1 MTVTDADKEKGET
14 TDQNSFFF
22 GFDYSHCEDVT
33 VTGDGLAILKLYY
46 NREIWSIKLHTTPMR
61 DNTTK
66 SEYEAL
72 KGNDIDVW
80 LTFSGR
86 YGSLLPDDYPA
97 WEKLNEKFGDEVPEG
112 WTDPNHPENPLVFVN
127 MLWPATAKWNPTS
140 GKIST
145 ISYLTI
151 RSFTGEDAV
160 GSHEIN
166 LYPFYDDG
174 FNLFSIRYYL
184 QDLDGDFTILD
195 WDREI
200 TLPRSRKA
208 HQHRIAEGKDG

>member
-1 MTVTDADKEKGET
+1 MDVVRQAATESTVTVTDADKEKGKT

-72 KGNDIDVW
+72 KGNDTDVW

-86 YGSLLPDDYPA
+86 YGSLLPDNYPA
-97 WEKLNEKFGDEVPEG
+97 WEELNEKFGDEVPEG
-112 WTDPNHPENPLVFVN
+112 WTDPNHPEPPLSLSICCDPPRRN
-127 MLWPATAKWNPTS
+127 GIQPAEK
-140 GKIST
+140 
-145 ISYLTI
+145 YQ
-151 RSFTGEDAV
+151 
-160 GSHEIN
+160 
-166 LYPFYDDG
+166 
-174 FNLFSIRYYL
+174 RYS
-184 QDLDGDFTILD
+184 
-195 WDREI
+195 
-200 TLPRSRKA
+200 P
-208 HQHRIAEGKDG
+208 